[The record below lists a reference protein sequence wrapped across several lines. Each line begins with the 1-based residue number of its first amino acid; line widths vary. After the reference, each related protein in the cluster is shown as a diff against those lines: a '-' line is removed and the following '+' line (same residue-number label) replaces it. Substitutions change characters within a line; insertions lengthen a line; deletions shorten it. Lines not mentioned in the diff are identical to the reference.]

1 MFAPMIYQG
10 GVYQHN
16 KILELVEDL
25 GGYLIQKNEMQTEVS
40 LNLFVPKE
48 DIGLLEA
55 KANALKG
62 ELKYAPLAGTDILL
76 VIPSL
81 AFHHMPHPSC
91 DIAEYLRREG
101 ATTTLIGLSRGVG
114 KRIAQIKESEK
125 KLIEEYDIAIF
136 VMGIFDACIIEKEE
150 KLLEDINIPTLVTG
164 GPERLNLRYANSY
177 VGGIGRINHRLKK
190 EGEIKKLDDVL
201 TSVIRL
207 VEERRENIAKDPL
220 IIEPPKI
227 MYEIENQVSDIK
239 DVVSP
244 SPISIQIDGLRVKL
258 PYNEYNNVINE
269 IRFDDEGYKLGEIAA
284 IKPSLFR
291 QSILIK
297 VRPISDITTI

>member
-1 MFAPMIYQG
+1 MIYQG

>member
-10 GVYQHN
+10 GVYRHN
-16 KILELVEDL
+16 EILELVEDL
-25 GGYLIQKNEMQTEVS
+25 GGYLTQKNEMQTEVS

-48 DIGLLEA
+48 DIALLEDKV
-55 KANALKG
+55 KALRG
-62 ELKYAPLAGTDILL
+62 ELKYAPLAGTDIVL
-76 VIPSL
+76 VLPSL

-125 KLIEEYDIAIF
+125 KLIEEYDLAVF
-136 VMGIFDACIIEKEE
+136 VMGIFDECIVEKEE
-150 KLLEDINIPTLVTG
+150 KLLEDINIPTILTG
-164 GPERLNLRYANSY
+164 GPERLDLKYANDY
-177 VGGIGRINHRLKK
+177 VGGIGRIYHRLKRDS
-190 EGEIKKLDDVL
+190 EIKKLDDVL
-201 TSVIRL
+201 ISVIRL
-207 VEERRENIAKDPL
+207 IERKRESIAKDPL

-227 MYEIENQVSDIK
+227 MYEIEHRLPDIN

-258 PYNEYNNVINE
+258 PYEEYSSVISE
-269 IRFDDEGYKLGEIAA
+269 IELDEGYRLSEIAT
-284 IKPSLFR
+284 ITPSLFR
-291 QSILIK
+291 KSILIK
-297 VRPISDITTI
+297 VKPRSEMVHTV